1 MTLDKMVSNDT
12 LHHPY
17 HNSDNPPNM
26 ASMETWKML
35 QFYLNDIRLG
45 DFHDCLVSQQSVETF
60 LGEQ

>member
-1 MTLDKMVSNDT
+1 MMLDKKASNDT
-12 LHHPY
+12 LRYPHS
-17 HNSDNPPNM
+17 NSDNPPNM

-35 QFYLNDIRLG
+35 QFHLNDIRLG